1 MRTVAEYDR
10 SLPLDVIMLVISELL
25 PKVQNLQSSLSG
37 ASASNAIIDLLRNAN
52 LDQVLPKPP
61 PLSPRRFMVR
71 HLPYSMCI
79 SGLFELAYSGR
90 TPR

>member
-1 MRTVAEYDR
+1 MNAPSWFVADYGS

-71 HLPYSMCI
+71 Q
-79 SGLFELAYSGR
+79 FLAPMSDTG
-90 TPR
+90 